1 MRPSLRRRGACR
13 RERGAERREEG
24 DARRG
29 EGEDGWPEGGV
40 TSEGGDETGDAVLD
54 EDALELAAFVM
65 QREHAFAQ
73 LCEDFAP
80 VAVDAGDDGT

>member
-1 MRPSLRRRGACR
+1 MSCHAGARSLSAARNAGR
-13 RERGAERREEG
+13 REMPDAAREKAAGRR
-24 DARRG
+24 
-29 EGEDGWPEGGV
+29 GGV
-40 TSEGGDETGDAVLD
+40 TSEGGDETDAVLD

-65 QREHAFAQ
+65 QREDAFAQ

>member
-1 MRPSLRRRGACR
+1 MLDAA
-13 RERGAERREEG
+13 REKTAGPR
-24 DARRG
+24 
-29 EGEDGWPEGGV
+29 GGV
-40 TSEGGDETGDAVLD
+40 TSEGGDETGEAVLD

-65 QREHAFAQ
+65 QREDAFAQ